1 MKAESIMWSA
11 VAAAAV
17 LVWLLTMPLLADVP
31 ATQASVASSG
41 DKIVIALAGDSTV
54 TDVAGWAPGFEK
66 RLLPPVEVHNLSM
79 SGRSSK
85 SYRAE
90 GHWAKVL
97 ALKPDYVIIQFGHN
111 DMPGKGAARETD
123 PKTTYTQNM
132 KQYVEDARAA
142 GIKPILVTSIARRE
156 FRDDGK
162 IHSTLIPWVDA
173 VKQVAADEHVPLLD
187 MHQRTIELY
196 ESIGPAGCD
205 ALSPVKDGKIDHTH
219 LNAKGGD
226 VIGGLAIEALRT
238 AVPELA
244 QYIVERTAS
253 TNKASS

>member
-1 MKAESIMWSA
+1 MKPESTMLSV
-11 VAAAAV
+11 VAAAVAV
-17 LVWLLTMPLLADVP
+17 LFFILAVPMRADEP
-31 ATQASVASSG
+31 ATHPAVGTAAG
-41 DKIVIALAGDSTV
+41 KIVIALAGDSTV

-66 RLLPPVEVHNLSM
+66 RWLPTVEVRNLSM

-156 FRDDGK
+156 FKDDGK

-173 VKQVAADEHVPLLD
+173 VRQVAADEHVPLLD

-205 ALSPVKDGKIDHTH
+205 ALSPVKDGKVDHTH

-226 VIGGLAIEALRT
+226 VVGELAIKELAV

-244 QYIVERTAS
+244 KYI
-253 TNKASS
+253 KQ